1 MSIANNQ
8 TLAAR
13 IAPVGVLDQEAV
25 DFRFDGCLEHLAG
38 SFMNDRVQ
46 SAPTLK
52 GLSELDHFRVDCF
65 VRTRSGWCLDRR
77 RCTVSHG
84 VSLCLVAAEEL
95 LPSAGYAAFLHLS
108 KNTTFDNSSGARTR
122 FAGF

>member
-46 SAPTLK
+46 STPRLK
-52 GLSELDHFRVDCF
+52 GLSELITSESIASFAHVLAGA
-65 VRTRSGWCLDRR
+65 S
-77 RCTVSHG
+77 TV
-84 VSLCLVAAEEL
+84 VAVPCRMAYPCAL
-95 LPSAGYAAFLHLS
+95 WPLKSYFPQQDTPPFFISQRHDF
-108 KNTTFDNSSGARTR
+108 
-122 FAGF
+122 